1 MTDTELGEHPTP
13 TSDALLDGLLYL
25 CRHHGRARSALTLT
39 AGLPL
44 QQGRLLPSLVP
55 RAARRAGLY
64 ARLARR
70 PFAHIPSS
78 LLPCLL
84 LLKDDQACVLLG
96 WNRDGLAE
104 VVFPGQVF
112 PGQDGPEQGNAIV
125 RMNDAELAERY
136 AGVAIYV
143 RPKFLFD
150 LRAPSALR
158 ERSEHWFWSAIF
170 SARHL
175 YRDIFLLAFVLNLLA
190 LTMPLF
196 TMNVYDRVVP
206 NHAFSTLWVLALGAI
221 LVLAFDYLL
230 RNLRTWVLELANK
243 RIDNKLSARL
253 MEQILGMRL
262 EHKPASVGSFASNVR
277 AFESV
282 RDFIATA
289 SVTTF
294 IDVPF
299 GIIFLIVLAVI
310 GWPLVIP
317 PLLGI
322 VIIALH
328 AWWSHQRLAELA
340 EQTHRAGAQRSA
352 TLVEALTSL
361 ETLRAFNAAG
371 QIQARWETATRFL
384 SHINGRIRNL
394 SQRTVAFTLTWQQLT
409 SVAVLIV
416 GVYLMAEGQ
425 MSQGGLIAAM
435 MLSARCLAPMGQV
448 AALLTQ
454 LQQTRTSLQSL
465 DSVMATPVERPQDS
479 QFISR
484 DKFEGGIEFRNVSLR
499 YPQTEQDALS
509 ELSFRVLPGERVGV
523 IGRIGS
529 GKSSLQRLIAGL
541 YQPTGGSILIDG
553 IDIRQLDPVE
563 LRRAIG
569 YVPQDPGLVFGSLRD
584 NIALGAPHASDAQ
597 VLAAAFRAG
606 VSDFANRH
614 PSGFAMPVGERGEA
628 LSAGQ
633 RQSVA
638 IARALLLTPPILL
651 LDEPTSHMDFISEER
666 LKRQLEPV
674 VAGHTVILITH
685 RTALLDFVDRLL
697 VLDNGKLI
705 ADGKKD
711 EVLKALR
718 EGRIKGAVA

>member
-1 MTDTELGEHPTP
+1 MTETTEPATDNNQPGHDP
-13 TSDALLDGLLYL
+13 LLAGLLYL

-44 QQGRLLPSLVP
+44 QQGRLMPSLLP

-70 PFAHIPSS
+70 PFAHIPSA

-96 WNRDGLAE
+96 WDRDGRAE
-104 VVFPGQVF
+104 VVL
-112 PGQDGPEQGNAIV
+112 PESGSEVIKLSDQ
-125 RMNDAELAERY
+125 ELAERY

-150 LRAPSALR
+150 IRTP
-158 ERSEHWFWSAIF
+158 ERLKQKSEHWFWSAIF

-206 NHAFSTLWVLALGAI
+206 NHAFATLWVLALGAI
-221 LVLAFDYLL
+221 MVLGFDYLL

-262 EHKPASVGSFASNVR
+262 EHRPASVGSFASNVR

-299 GIIFLIVLAVI
+299 GIIFLVVLAII
-310 GWPLVIP
+310 GWPLVLP
-317 PLLGI
+317 PLLAI

-328 AWWSHQRLAELA
+328 AWWSHQRLAELS
-340 EQTHRAGAQRSA
+340 EQTHRAGAQRNA

-361 ETLRAFNAAG
+361 ETLRSFNAASMV
-371 QIQARWETATRFL
+371 QSRWETATRYL

-394 SQRTVAFTLTWQQLT
+394 SQRTVAFTMTWQQLA
-409 SVAVLIV
+409 SVAVLIL
-416 GVYLMAEGQ
+416 GVYLMAEGD

-454 LQQTRTSLQSL
+454 LQQTRTALQSL
-465 DSVMATPVERPQDS
+465 DTVMATPVERPTDS

-484 DKFEGGIEFRNVSLR
+484 DRFEGSIEFRNVSLR
-499 YPQTEQDALS
+499 YPGSEQDAVS
-509 ELSFRVLPGERVGV
+509 ELSFRILPGERVGV

-541 YQPTGGSILIDG
+541 YQPSSGAILIDG

-584 NIALGAPHASDAQ
+584 NIVLGAPHASDAQ
-597 VLAAAFRAG
+597 VLSAAFRAG
-606 VSDFANRH
+606 VSDFVNRH
-614 PSGFAMPVGERGEA
+614 PSGFALPVGERGEA

-651 LDEPTSHMDFISEER
+651 FDEPTSHMDFISEER

-674 VAGHTVILITH
+674 IEGHTVLLVTH

-697 VLDNGKLI
+697 VLDNGRLI

-711 EVLKALR
+711 DVLKALR
-718 EGRIKGAVA
+718 EGRVKGALA

>member
-1 MTDTELGEHPTP
+1 MTDRVDSSHETP
-13 TSDALLDGLLYL
+13 ASWALEPGSDPLLSGLLYL

-44 QQGRLLPSLVP
+44 QGGRLMPSLVT
-55 RAARRAGLY
+55 RAARRAGLH

-70 PFAHIPSS
+70 PFSHIPGA

-84 LLKDDQACVLLG
+84 LLKDNQACVLMG

-104 VVFPGQVF
+104 VVFPEQSNDVLTLT
-112 PGQDGPEQGNAIV
+112 DG
-125 RMNDAELAERY
+125 ELAERY

-150 LRAPSALR
+150 RRTSEQSQAK
-158 ERSEHWFWSAIF
+158 SEHWFWSAIF

-206 NHAFSTLWVLALGAI
+206 NHAFATLWVLALGAL
-221 LVLAFDYLL
+221 LVLSFDYLL

-243 RIDNKLSARL
+243 RIDNKLSARM

-262 EHKPASVGSFASNVR
+262 EHRPASVGSFANNVR
-277 AFESV
+277 AFEAV

-299 GIIFLIVLAVI
+299 GIIFLVVLAVI
-310 GWPLVIP
+310 SWPLVIP
-317 PLLGI
+317 PLIGI
-322 VIIALH
+322 LVITLH

-352 TLVEALTSL
+352 TLVEALSNL

-384 SHINGRIRNL
+384 SHINGRIRSL
-394 SQRTVAFTLTWQQLT
+394 SQRTVAFTMSWQQLT
-409 SVAVLIV
+409 SVAVLIL
-416 GVYLMAEGQ
+416 GVYLLAEGE
-425 MSQGGLIAAM
+425 MTQGGLIASM

-465 DSVMATPVERPQDS
+465 NTMMETPVERPADS

-484 DKFEGGIEFRNVSLR
+484 ERFEGGIEFRHVSLR
-499 YPQTEQDALS
+499 YPGTEQDALS
-509 ELSFRVLPGERVGV
+509 ELSFRILPGERVGI

-541 YQPTGGSILIDG
+541 YQPTTGSILIDG

-584 NIALGAPHASDAQ
+584 NITLGAPHASDAQ
-597 VLAAAFRAG
+597 VLSAAFRAG
-606 VSDFANRH
+606 VADFANRH
-614 PSGFAMPVGERGEA
+614 PSGFAMQVGERGEG

-638 IARALLLTPPILL
+638 IARALLLTPPLLL

-674 VAGHTVILITH
+674 ISGHTVLVITH

-711 EVLKALR
+711 EVLQALK
-718 EGRIKGAVA
+718 EGRIKGATS

>member
-1 MTDTELGEHPTP
+1 MTELTDTPAPWALEPG
-13 TSDALLDGLLYL
+13 SDPLLAGLLFL

-44 QQGRLLPSLVP
+44 QRGRLMPSLVT
-55 RAARRAGLY
+55 RAARRAGLH

-70 PFAHIPSS
+70 NFEAIPQA

-84 LLKDDQACVLLG
+84 LLKDNQACVLLG

-104 VVFPGQVF
+104 VVFP
-112 PGQDGPEQGNAIV
+112 EQGNDAV
-125 RMNDAELAERY
+125 RLTSDELASQY
-136 AGVAIYV
+136 AGIVIYV
-143 RPKFLFD
+143 RPRFLFD
-150 LRAPSALR
+150 VRTPAALQT
-158 ERSEHWFWSAIF
+158 RSDHWFWSAIF

-190 LTMPLF
+190 LAMPLF

-221 LVLAFDYLL
+221 LVLGFDFLL

-243 RIDNKLSARL
+243 RIDTKLSARL
-253 MEQILGMRL
+253 MEQILGLRL
-262 EHKPASVGSFASNVR
+262 EHRPASVGSFASNIR

-294 IDVPF
+294 IDLPF
-299 GIIFLIVLAVI
+299 GLIFLLVLAII

-322 VIIALH
+322 LVIALH
-328 AWWSHQRLAELA
+328 AWWSHQQLSVLAD
-340 EQTHRAGAQRSA
+340 QTHRASAQRSA
-352 TLVEALTSL
+352 TLVEALNNL
-361 ETLRAFNAAG
+361 ETLRVFNAG
-371 QIQARWETATRFL
+371 SQVQARWETATRYQ
-384 SHINGRIRNL
+384 SHIGGQIRNL
-394 SQRTVAFTLTWQQLT
+394 SQRAVSFSLTWQQLT
-409 SVAVLIV
+409 SVAILIV
-416 GVYLMAEGQ
+416 GVYLMAEGE

-435 MLSARCLAPMGQV
+435 MLSSRCLAPMGQV

-454 LQQTRTSLQSL
+454 LQQTRTALQSL
-465 DSVMATPVERPQDS
+465 DNVMATPVERPTDS

-499 YPQTEQDALS
+499 YPDTEQDAVS
-509 ELSFRVLPGERVGV
+509 ELSFRIMPGEKVGI

-563 LRRAIG
+563 LRRALG
-569 YVPQDPGLVFGSLRD
+569 FVPQDPGLVFGSLRD

-597 VLAAAFRAG
+597 ILTAAFRAG

-614 PSGFAMPVGERGEA
+614 PSGFAMPVGERGDA

-638 IARALLLTPPILL
+638 IARALLLSPPILL

-666 LKRQLEPV
+666 LKRQLEPLLP
-674 VAGHTVILITH
+674 GHTLVLITH
-685 RTALLDFVDRLL
+685 RTTLLDFVDRLL

-705 ADGKKD
+705 ADGSKD
-711 EVLKALR
+711 EVLRALK
-718 EGRIKGAVA
+718 EGRIKGATV